1 MILMDIL
8 DAIGRVIE
16 EGKTVRYIPTGTT
29 GEVED
34 MRIKDDKYWVKIANT
49 NMWYV
54 TSEVEV
60 LSEDEIIDKKDYKL
74 EDNTKFD
81 EEKFKERQRQFADAR
96 IDDQVADGGG

>member
-1 MILMDIL
+1 MDIL

-34 MRIKDDKYWVKIANT
+34 MRIKDDKYWVRIANT

-74 EDNTKFD
+74 EDTTKFD

>member
-1 MILMDIL
+1 
-8 DAIGRVIE
+8 
-16 EGKTVRYIPTGTT
+16 
-29 GEVED
+29 
-34 MRIKDDKYWVKIANT
+34 
-49 NMWYV
+49 MWYV

-74 EDNTKFD
+74 EDNTEFD